1 MTYTKLIIWWLFFLF
16 NGFIISGN
24 SRLNNC
30 KRVWGMSNTINNI
43 PMYSTG
49 LYMCVE
55 TPDGSVLALPDNV
68 NPPEEIK
75 TFVKSLK
82 NSSNFTNH
90 TKFLSNSSTSNFF
103 NQTNKTSH
111 LQNYSNYTEVSKNNF
126 TNSSTNIS
134 IFDLAPSPSSSTT
147 IVAAP
152 SSTTPS
158 STTPSPVIITTPS
171 SIALTTPSSS
181 YITTTPS
188 PITTPSSNN
197 NIDNID
203 NINNNIPSLVSNET
217 TKNYKENLSEIEKKE
232 INPLL
237 PTVIILS
244 TIVGICILS
253 GIGFYIYKKGCCK
266 GKKCS
271 KTLPEA
277 EAEKVHDLE
286 SGEKNE
292 KNENKNRNSWTVMTT
307 TLKTRKK
314 LKELQS
320 YRNKKVL
327 KPKLK
332 SPTKTQKEKQQA
344 VKVQKYPN
352 KPPGMGGIRHID
364 TKRRDNNLIRSHMEE
379 QASRIPGGMRNASLQ
394 RMLKRF
400 PKSPR
405 QQKID
410 SMDLNM
416 SPKQQEWYKE
426 QFGNELV
433 STVDKIPYTPPAL
446 PPTDP
451 PPPPDL
457 ARKKLK
463 DIKRVVYGNKQNDN
477 SPKMTIR
484 ELNPEEN

>member
-1 MTYTKLIIWWLFFLF
+1 MKYPKLIVWWMIFLF
-16 NGFIISGN
+16 NGFIISGDSN
-24 SRLNNC
+24 LRNC

-55 TPDGSVLALPDNV
+55 TPDGSVLALPDTVNTPKEVNNV
-68 NPPEEIK
+68 IETI
-75 TFVKSLK
+75 K
-82 NSSNFTNH
+82 NSTNSTNQ
-90 TKFLSNSSTSNFF
+90 TKFLSNSSNLNFF
-103 NQTNKTSH
+103 NNTNKSSI
-111 LQNYSNYTEVSKNNF
+111 LKNYVNN
-126 TNSSTNIS
+126 TNASTNVS
-134 IFDLAPSPSSSTT
+134 VYTLAPSPSISTT
-147 IVAAP
+147 TTIAP
-152 SSTTPS
+152 STTTPSATTTTPSITTPSVTTPS
-158 STTPSPVIITTPS
+158 SSSVITTPS
-171 SIALTTPSSS
+171 SIITTTPSSS
-181 YITTTPS
+181 YITTTPNPAPS
-188 PITTPSSNN
+188 PRHD
-197 NIDNID
+197 IDNLD
-203 NINNNIPSLVSNET
+203 NNIPPLVLNET
-217 TKNYKENLSEIEKKE
+217 NKNYKEDLGEIEKE
-232 INPLL
+232 PMNPLL

-244 TIVGICILS
+244 SIVGACILS
-253 GIGFYIYKKGCCK
+253 GIGFYIYRSGCCK

-271 KTLPEA
+271 KTVPES

-292 KNENKNRNSWTVMTT
+292 KKNRNSWTVMTT

-320 YRNKKVL
+320 YKNKKAL

-332 SPTKTQKEKQQA
+332 SPTKPQLQKQQA
-344 VKVQKYPN
+344 AAVQVKKYPN
-352 KPPGMGGIRHID
+352 KPPGMGGIRHIE
-364 TKRRDNNLIRSHMEE
+364 TKRRDNKLIRSHMEE
-379 QASRIPGGMRNASLQ
+379 QAARIPGGMRNASLQ

-416 SPKQQEWYKE
+416 SPKQQEWYKD
-426 QFGNELV
+426 QFGNELT
-433 STVDKIPYTPPAL
+433 SMVDKIPITPPAL
-446 PPTDP
+446 PQSDP

-463 DIKRVVYGNKQNDN
+463 DINRVVYGSKKNDN
-477 SPKMTIR
+477 SPKMIVR

>member
-1 MTYTKLIIWWLFFLF
+1 MTYTKLIIWWLFFIF
-16 NGFIISGN
+16 NGFVISGDSN
-24 SRLNNC
+24 LRNC

-55 TPDGSVLALPDNV
+55 TPDGSVLALPDNI

-75 TFVKSLK
+75 TVVNSLK
-82 NSSNFTNH
+82 NSSNSSNH

-103 NQTNKTSH
+103 NQTNKTFH
-111 LQNYSNYTEVSKNNF
+111 LQNYTNYTEIFKNY
-126 TNSSTNIS
+126 STNVS
-134 IFDLAPSPSSSTT
+134 IYNLAPSPSSSTT
-147 IVAAP
+147 TIATP
-152 SSTTPS
+152 STTITTTPS
-158 STTPSPVIITTPS
+158 AAITTTPSPVIITTPS
-171 SIALTTPSSS
+171 SNIMTTPSST
-181 YITTTPS
+181 YETTTPNPIPAPS
-188 PITTPSSNN
+188 PAHD
-197 NIDNID
+197 IDNID
-203 NINNNIPSLVSNET
+203 NNIPPLVLNET
-217 TKNYKENLSEIEKKE
+217 NKKYKEDLSELEKE
-232 INPLL
+232 PMNPLL

-244 TIVGICILS
+244 SIVGACILS
-253 GIGFYIYKKGCCK
+253 GIGFYIYKNGCCR

-277 EAEKVHDLE
+277 QAEKVQDLE
-286 SGEKNE
+286 SGE

-332 SPTKTQKEKQQA
+332 SPTKTQKEKQAA

-379 QASRIPGGMRNASLQ
+379 QAARIPGGMRNASLQ

-405 QQKID
+405 QQKLD
-410 SMDLNM
+410 SMNLNM
-416 SPKQQEWYKE
+416 SPKQQQWYKE
-426 QFGNELV
+426 QFGSELV

-446 PPTDP
+446 PAGDP
-451 PPPPDL
+451 PPPPDF
-457 ARKKLK
+457 ARKQLK
-463 DIKRVVYGNKQNDN
+463 DINRVVYGNKQNEN

>member
-1 MTYTKLIIWWLFFLF
+1 MKYPKLIIWWMFFLF
-16 NGFIISGN
+16 NGFVISGDSN
-24 SRLNNC
+24 LRNC

-55 TPDGSVLALPDNV
+55 TPEGSVLALPDNID
-68 NPPEEIK
+68 PPEQIK
-75 TFVKSLK
+75 TVVNSIK

-90 TKFLSNSSTSNFF
+90 TKFLSNSSTLNFF
-103 NQTNKTSH
+103 NQTNKTFH
-111 LQNYSNYTEVSKNNF
+111 LQNYTNHTEVFKNN
-126 TNSSTNIS
+126 SSNITKNIS
-134 IFDLAPSPSSSTT
+134 IYNLAPSPSSSTT
-147 IVAAP
+147 IVTAP
-152 SSTTPS
+152 SPMITTTPSTIITTTPS
-158 STTPSPVIITTPS
+158 SDIITTPS
-171 SIALTTPSSS
+171 STISPTPSST
-181 YITTTPS
+181 YETTTPS
-188 PITTPSSNN
+188 PLTTPSPNN
-197 NIDNID
+197 NIDKID
-203 NINNNIPSLVSNET
+203 TNIPSLVLNET
-217 TKNYKENLSEIEKKE
+217 NKDYKENLSQIEKE
-232 INPLL
+232 PMNPLL
-237 PTVIILS
+237 PTVIVLS
-244 TIVGICILS
+244 SIVGLCILS
-253 GIGFYIYKKGCCK
+253 GIGFYFYKNGCCK

-271 KTLPEA
+271 KTLPES
-277 EAEKVHDLE
+277 EAEKVQDLE

-292 KNENKNRNSWTVMTT
+292 KKNRNSWTVMTT
-307 TLKTRKK
+307 TQKTRKK

-332 SPTKTQKEKQQA
+332 SPTKSQKEKQAA
-344 VKVQKYPN
+344 VKVQKYPD

-379 QASRIPGGMRNASLQ
+379 QAARIPGGMRNASLQ

-405 QQKID
+405 QQKLD
-410 SMDLNM
+410 SMNLNM

-433 STVDKIPYTPPAL
+433 STVDKIPHTPPAL
-446 PPTDP
+446 PAGDP

-457 ARKKLK
+457 ARKQLK

>member
-1 MTYTKLIIWWLFFLF
+1 MKYPKLIIWWMFLLF
-16 NGFIISGN
+16 NGFIISGDSN
-24 SRLNNC
+24 LHNC

-55 TPDGSVLALPDNV
+55 TPDGSVLALPDTVNAPKEVNNV
-68 NPPEEIK
+68 IETI
-75 TFVKSLK
+75 K
-82 NSSNFTNH
+82 NSTNSTNQ
-90 TKFLSNSSTSNFF
+90 TKFLSNSSNLNFF
-103 NQTNKTSH
+103 NNTNKSSIFK
-111 LQNYSNYTEVSKNNF
+111 NYVNN
-126 TNSSTNIS
+126 TNASTNVS
-134 IFDLAPSPSSSTT
+134 VYALAPSPSISTT
-147 IVAAP
+147 TLAP

-158 STTPSPVIITTPS
+158 ATTPSATTPTTTTPSITTPS
-171 SIALTTPSSS
+171 SISLITTPSSS
-181 YITTTPS
+181 YFTTPNPAPAPS
-188 PITTPSSNN
+188 PKN

-203 NINNNIPSLVSNET
+203 NMDSNIANLVSNNT
-217 TKNYKENLSEIEKKE
+217 NKNYKEDFNDIQKDEM
-232 INPLL
+232 NPLL
-237 PTVIILS
+237 PTVIVLS
-244 TIVGICILS
+244 SVVGCCILS
-253 GIGFYIYKKGCCK
+253 GICFYIYKSGCCK

-271 KTLPEA
+271 KTAPES

-292 KNENKNRNSWTVMTT
+292 QKNRNSWTVMTT

-320 YRNKKVL
+320 YKNKKAL

-332 SPTKTQKEKQQA
+332 SPTKSQLQKQKAPTVQ
-344 VKVQKYPN
+344 VKKYPN
-352 KPPGMGGIRHID
+352 KPPGMGGIRHIE
-364 TKRRDNNLIRSHMEE
+364 TKQRDNKLIRSHMEE
-379 QASRIPGGMRNASLQ
+379 QAARIPGGMRNASLQ

-416 SPKQQEWYKE
+416 SPKQQQWYKD
-426 QFGNELV
+426 QFGNELT
-433 STVDKIPYTPPAL
+433 SMVDKLPTTPPAL
-446 PPTDP
+446 PESNP

-463 DIKRVVYGNKQNDN
+463 NINRVVYGNKKNDN

>member
-1 MTYTKLIIWWLFFLF
+1 MDPE
-16 NGFIISGN
+16 
-24 SRLNNC
+24 NN
-30 KRVWGMSNTINNI
+30 R
-43 PMYSTG
+43 
-49 LYMCVE
+49 
-55 TPDGSVLALPDNV
+55 TP
-68 NPPEEIK
+68 
-75 TFVKSLK
+75 TLK
-82 NSSNFTNH
+82 NFTNT
-90 TKFLSNSSTSNFF
+90 TKFLSNSSTLNFF
-103 NQTNKTSH
+103 NQTNKTFH
-111 LQNYSNYTEVSKNNF
+111 LQNYTNHTEVFKNN
-126 TNSSTNIS
+126 SSNITKNIS
-134 IFDLAPSPSSSTT
+134 IYNLAPSPSSSTT

-152 SSTTPS
+152 SPT
-158 STTPSPVIITTPS
+158 
-171 SIALTTPSSS
+171 
-181 YITTTPS
+181 ITTTPSS
-188 PITTPSSNN
+188 PITTPSSNIITTPSSIISYTPSSSYETTTPFPNTTPSPNN

-203 NINNNIPSLVSNET
+203 TNIPSLVLNET
-217 TKNYKENLSEIEKKE
+217 NKSYKENLGEIEKE
-232 INPLL
+232 PMNPLL

-244 TIVGICILS
+244 SIVGFCILS
-253 GIGFYIYKKGCCK
+253 GIGFYIYKNGCCK
-266 GKKCS
+266 VKKCI

-277 EAEKVHDLE
+277 ETEKVQDLE
-286 SGEKNE
+286 SGE

-332 SPTKTQKEKQQA
+332 SPTKNQKEKLEA
-344 VKVQKYPN
+344 VKVQKYPQ

-379 QASRIPGGMRNASLQ
+379 QAARIPGGMRNASLQ

-405 QQKID
+405 QQKLD
-410 SMDLNM
+410 SMNLNM
-416 SPKQQEWYKE
+416 SPKQQQWYKE
-426 QFGNELV
+426 QFGDELV

-446 PPTDP
+446 PAGDP

-457 ARKKLK
+457 ARKQLK